1 MAIGVLV
8 YYLLNRDT
16 PKNNYRK
23 ARKHHKIAEK
33 LYEEGEGDLARY
45 HYDLANSY
53 RERAKGD

>member
-1 MAIGVLV
+1 M

-33 LYEEGEGDLARY
+33 LYEEGEGDLAQY